1 MLIRENGCVK
11 CEYRYN
17 HVTKMT
23 TLYSKGKINAAIDHA
38 MKTVGLESLKRE
50 QREAI
55 QEFLSRKDVFV
66 SLPMGYRKTYCY
78 SLLPLAFDYLR
89 ESQHPSIA
97 ICVSPLTA
105 MMMEQ

>member
-1 MLIRENGCVK
+1 MK

-17 HVTKMT
+17 QTHATKMA
-23 TLYSKGKINAAIDHA
+23 TLYSKGEINAEIDHA

-55 QEFLSRKDVFV
+55 QEFLSGKDVFV
-66 SLPMGYRKTYCY
+66 SLPTGYGKTYCY

-105 MMMEQ
+105 LMMEQ